1 MAELFPWLFQPLGT
15 HVRITAPPSLTGGE
29 PLDASGSIATHATQF
44 SFVCPRR
51 TGALLRPGD
60 WARGGPGAR
69 AQRILRA
76 VAPREVAP
84 SPAPAPEAEGKQTD
98 G

>member
-1 MAELFPWLFQPLGT
+1 MADLLPWLFPTLTT
-15 HVRITAPPSLTGGE
+15 HVRITSPPSLTGGE
-29 PLDASGSIATHATQF
+29 PLDATGSIATHATQF
-44 SFVCPRR
+44 SFVCPGRAAAARELGPRR
-51 TGALLRPGD
+51 TER
-60 WARGGPGAR
+60 
-69 AQRILRA
+69 LRA